1 MTRASSIESKRILIQ
16 VIVQVFTAHSAL
28 VRPDQ
33 PALQQGSHPVNVGQQ
48 LGGRLARTGQ
58 KVVLVPIAKRLQADV
73 PFPAV
78 GVDRAVGLD
87 SLLDEAVQLLL
98 VRSADALHT
107 DPSYPRAVFLGG
119 DGYQCFFL
127 RLPSAQSLFCAPH
140 IGLVDLHAT
149 AEPFSAGPHHR
160 APQLVQQR
168 PGGTVASQ
176 TQDALQSQC
185 ARPVF
190 LAGHPPH
197 GPKPGAQ
204 RQARVLENRARR
216 HRSLIIALPTPQQ
229 APPAGPSSPPSTA
242 GTHKTLWPAQL
253 HQILAT
259 RLLSGKTPL
268 KLLQRPRVVL
278 HSPACYMLGS
288 RESSAYP
295 DLIIASFV
303 LFTLL
308 ARLMRDNFYGIVLV
322 VATAANIAGA
332 VDSLFGPGVI
342 SVIDDPTPVVEAG
355 AATQA
360 NPSLMIYLVLDAYMG
375 PAGFPAEL
383 PGSERVRRSI
393 EDTFLKYGFTLYSNA
408 FSHYAW
414 TNLSMRSL
422 LNLTLLDRVPDP
434 DAEEQYRL
442 FSHFKNLGWALS
454 VYRFRSASK
463 FWVAPSADRQV
474 VYNEFLLGGIR
485 DLPISWTDRLQLLS
499 KMHMNRSRWILLVMK
514 NVYTPWVNVHGLQ
527 WSRPSR
533 LR

>member
-1 MTRASSIESKRILIQ
+1 MTRDEIILASDQYLFPAVFHYYRERLVVERAKDQYVWDADGNQYLDFFGGIVTISVGHLNDRVREKVHEQVDRLHHVSTLYGYAPQAELAKTIASVTPNGELTKSFFTNSGTEANETAILLARCYTGHSEIVALRHGYHGRTALGTTLTGQGTWRSPAVPQPGIVHAHNAYCYRCPFGLEYPSCELRCAKDLEELIQTSTSGQVAGMIAEPIQGVGGFITPPKASSIESKRILIQ

-98 VRSADALHT
+98 GRFADALHT

-185 ARPVF
+185 AHPVF

-295 DLIIASFV
+295 EEA
-303 LFTLL
+303 
-308 ARLMRDNFYGIVLV
+308 IVK
-322 VATAANIAGA
+322 
-332 VDSLFGPGVI
+332 S
-342 SVIDDPTPVVEAG
+342 
-355 AATQA
+355 
-360 NPSLMIYLVLDAYMG
+360 
-375 PAGFPAEL
+375 
-383 PGSERVRRSI
+383 
-393 EDTFLKYGFTLYSNA
+393 
-408 FSHYAW
+408 
-414 TNLSMRSL
+414 
-422 LNLTLLDRVPDP
+422 
-434 DAEEQYRL
+434 
-442 FSHFKNLGWALS
+442 
-454 VYRFRSASK
+454 
-463 FWVAPSADRQV
+463 
-474 VYNEFLLGGIR
+474 
-485 DLPISWTDRLQLLS
+485 
-499 KMHMNRSRWILLVMK
+499 
-514 NVYTPWVNVHGLQ
+514 
-527 WSRPSR
+527 
-533 LR
+533 

>member
-1 MTRASSIESKRILIQ
+1 MSHSVRSHLSLEIDAYDDTIRKFIPGYAEGLTRAAKEIAGARPTLVIDLGAGTGALAEAMLEHERVGSVEAIDIDPEMLAQARIRLKRFGTRARFRRCSFDAPLPKCDA
-16 VIVQVFTAHSAL
+16 VATSLAL
-28 VRPDQ
+28 HHVLTMERKLTLYERIYR
-33 PALQQGSHPVNVGQQ
+33 ALR
-48 LGGRLARTGQ
+48 LGG
-58 KVVLVPIAKRLQADV
+58 VFVNADV

-98 VRSADALHT
+98 GRFADALHT

-185 ARPVF
+185 AHPVF

-295 DLIIASFV
+295 DKIK
-303 LFTLL
+303 
-308 ARLMRDNFYGIVLV
+308 LV
-322 VATAANIAGA
+322 SHRA
-332 VDSLFGPGVI
+332 FG
-342 SVIDDPTPVVEAG
+342 
-355 AATQA
+355 
-360 NPSLMIYLVLDAYMG
+360 
-375 PAGFPAEL
+375 
-383 PGSERVRRSI
+383 
-393 EDTFLKYGFTLYSNA
+393 
-408 FSHYAW
+408 
-414 TNLSMRSL
+414 
-422 LNLTLLDRVPDP
+422 
-434 DAEEQYRL
+434 
-442 FSHFKNLGWALS
+442 
-454 VYRFRSASK
+454 FRSVEHY
-463 FWVAPSADRQV
+463 VAAIYHCCAQ
-474 VYNEFLLGGIR
+474 
-485 DLPISWTDRLQLLS
+485 LPLPQ
-499 KMHMNRSRWILLVMK
+499 RS
-514 NVYTPWVNVHGLQ
+514 
-527 WSRPSR
+527 
-533 LR
+533 

>member
-1 MTRASSIESKRILIQ
+1 MAT
-16 VIVQVFTAHSAL
+16 SAFFC
-28 VRPDQ
+28 VCRP
-33 PALQQGSHPVNVGQQ
+33 
-48 LGGRLARTGQ
+48 
-58 KVVLVPIAKRLQADV
+58 
-73 PFPAV
+73 
-78 GVDRAVGLD
+78 
-87 SLLDEAVQLLL
+87 
-98 VRSADALHT
+98 RS
-107 DPSYPRAVFLGG
+107 P
-119 DGYQCFFL
+119 
-127 RLPSAQSLFCAPH
+127 LFCAPH

-295 DLIIASFV
+295 DELIAKRILFRCVSTPECFKHFRVALKRACSAAS
-303 LFTLL
+303 
-308 ARLMRDNFYGIVLV
+308 
-322 VATAANIAGA
+322 
-332 VDSLFGPGVI
+332 P
-342 SVIDDPTPVVEAG
+342 
-355 AATQA
+355 
-360 NPSLMIYLVLDAYMG
+360 
-375 PAGFPAEL
+375 
-383 PGSERVRRSI
+383 
-393 EDTFLKYGFTLYSNA
+393 
-408 FSHYAW
+408 H
-414 TNLSMRSL
+414 
-422 LNLTLLDRVPDP
+422 
-434 DAEEQYRL
+434 
-442 FSHFKNLGWALS
+442 
-454 VYRFRSASK
+454 
-463 FWVAPSADRQV
+463 
-474 VYNEFLLGGIR
+474 
-485 DLPISWTDRLQLLS
+485 
-499 KMHMNRSRWILLVMK
+499 
-514 NVYTPWVNVHGLQ
+514 
-527 WSRPSR
+527 SRPSALGPSTKSRGSNELRAPSGRRTGSSTRRISAGKPHSR
-533 LR
+533 LYHPDTNGTNSPRVVQLF

>member
-1 MTRASSIESKRILIQ
+1 MCRCSSAVKPE
-16 VIVQVFTAHSAL
+16 V
-28 VRPDQ
+28 
-33 PALQQGSHPVNVGQQ
+33 
-48 LGGRLARTGQ
+48 
-58 KVVLVPIAKRLQADV
+58 RLQADV

-98 VRSADALHT
+98 GRSADALHT

-160 APQLVQQR
+160 EPQFVQQR

-295 DLIIASFV
+295 DQRV
-303 LFTLL
+303 L
-308 ARLMRDNFYGIVLV
+308 RH
-322 VATAANIAGA
+322 
-332 VDSLFGPGVI
+332 P
-342 SVIDDPTPVVEAG
+342 
-355 AATQA
+355 
-360 NPSLMIYLVLDAYMG
+360 
-375 PAGFPAEL
+375 
-383 PGSERVRRSI
+383 
-393 EDTFLKYGFTLYSNA
+393 
-408 FSHYAW
+408 
-414 TNLSMRSL
+414 
-422 LNLTLLDRVPDP
+422 
-434 DAEEQYRL
+434 
-442 FSHFKNLGWALS
+442 
-454 VYRFRSASK
+454 
-463 FWVAPSADRQV
+463 
-474 VYNEFLLGGIR
+474 
-485 DLPISWTDRLQLLS
+485 
-499 KMHMNRSRWILLVMK
+499 
-514 NVYTPWVNVHGLQ
+514 
-527 WSRPSR
+527 
-533 LR
+533 